1 MAVCENTVELSKKG
15 PTPWFDNCT
24 GHCDS
29 EPHTCDCDFM
39 NGRQVFLTERQRK
52 KIEKDYY
59 SLSPD
64 NPQRP
69 TSPSPYEPWVVETWR
84 KESEKN
90 GYGDIASSFRKNL
103 SNAFKT

>member
-1 MAVCENTVELSKKG
+1 MQEKG

-24 GHCDS
+24 GHCDN
-29 EPHTCDCDFM
+29 EPHVCDCSFM

-59 SLSPD
+59 SLSRD

-84 KESEKN
+84 EESKKN
-90 GYGDIASSFRKNL
+90 GYKKVADSFRKNL
-103 SNAFKT
+103 SNAFET

>member
-1 MAVCENTVELSKKG
+1 
-15 PTPWFDNCT
+15 
-24 GHCDS
+24 
-29 EPHTCDCDFM
+29 M

-69 TSPSPYEPWVVETWR
+69 KTPSPYEPWVVETWR
-84 KESEKN
+84 EESKKN
-90 GYGDIASSFRKNL
+90 GYKKVADSFRKNL
-103 SNAFKT
+103 SNAFET